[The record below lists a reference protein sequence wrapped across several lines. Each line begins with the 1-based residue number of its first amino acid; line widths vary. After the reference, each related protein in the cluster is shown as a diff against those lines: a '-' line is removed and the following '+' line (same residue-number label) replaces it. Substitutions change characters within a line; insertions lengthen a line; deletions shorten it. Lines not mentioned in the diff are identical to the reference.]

1 MRVELHIGSVGA
13 ENGFPG
19 SRQRQE
25 NTLDIVGRK
34 KVQCCWRVEH
44 GGRISLKRNEAG
56 EISRSQIMESLLNLA
71 KELGKKHS
79 KKGNI

>member
-25 NTLDIVGRK
+25 NTLDIVGPK

-56 EISRSQIMESLLNLA
+56 EISRDQILQNLKTLWRSLDFT
-71 KELGKKHS
+71 
-79 KKGNI
+79 